1 MAYQLHNKIKKHG
14 IKMADKGKKE
24 KGEGGG
30 GLSPKVILIGLPLYI
45 VQLVA
50 VYFVVV
56 NFIVKPQ
63 NPQDGTELVNQDN
76 MEFKDSVVT
85 GKFIYRTDDL
95 IINPADGGMR
105 LLLVS
110 LGLDVPKEEYVT
122 ELAEKAPMTN
132 DMIISILR
140 KKKLKELLKIGIRDE
155 IRKELKENFKL
166 VIPEI
171 PVTKIYFNKFI
182 IQ

>member
-1 MAYQLHNKIKKHG
+1 
-14 IKMADKGKKE
+14 MADKDKKE

-76 MEFKDSVVT
+76 MEFQDSVVT
-85 GKFIYRTDDL
+85 GKFIYKTEDL
-95 IINPADGGMR
+95 IVNPADGGMR
-105 LLLVS
+105 LLLIS
-110 LGLDVPKEEYVT
+110 LGLDVPKEEMVT
-122 ELAEKAPMTN
+122 ALQEKTPIIN
-132 DMIISILR
+132 DIIISTLR
-140 KKKLKELLKIGIRDE
+140 KWKLKDLLRVGARDK
-155 IRKELKENFKL
+155 IRKELMDEFKIQL
-166 VIPEI
+166 GDVKI
-171 PVTKIYFNKFI
+171 TKIYFNKFI
-182 IQ
+182 VQ